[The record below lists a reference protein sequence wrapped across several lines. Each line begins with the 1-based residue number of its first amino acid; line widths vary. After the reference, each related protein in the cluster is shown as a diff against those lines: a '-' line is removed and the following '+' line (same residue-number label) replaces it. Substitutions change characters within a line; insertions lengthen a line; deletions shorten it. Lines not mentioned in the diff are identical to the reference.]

1 MQTVHFKVTKKVNFK
16 HDMEILSYRQKN
28 FYVELCEIIELA
40 EKFKALKWNN
50 TEKLKKYLSK
60 TVCRSKTN
68 LHFYVNLLY
77 FFTIYSFFIKK
88 KHS

>member
-50 TEKLKKYLSK
+50 RE
-60 TVCRSKTN
+60 
-68 LHFYVNLLY
+68 
-77 FFTIYSFFIKK
+77 I
-88 KHS
+88 